1 MPCDTLSGGFQDIFN
16 KGGSHH
22 SLTVSYLIE
31 ILIEGVATPTTLLE
45 PVPSCYVYD
54 RDHLVSGHQ
63 GTWFICSEHYF
74 FLTGNNSIF
83 IEDINI

>member
-1 MPCDTLSGGFQDIFN
+1 MIPCQGGSRIFFN
-16 KGGSHH
+16 RGGSHH

-54 RDHLVSGHQ
+54 RDLLVSGHQ
-63 GTWFICSEHYF
+63 GILSLALPELQNALH
-74 FLTGNNSIF
+74 GGAV
-83 IEDINI
+83 